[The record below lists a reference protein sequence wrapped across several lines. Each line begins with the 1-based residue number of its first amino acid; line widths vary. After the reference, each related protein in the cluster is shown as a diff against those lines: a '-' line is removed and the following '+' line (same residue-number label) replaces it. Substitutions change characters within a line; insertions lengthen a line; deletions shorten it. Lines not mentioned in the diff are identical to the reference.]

1 MKAALIYNYTVFF
14 GRLQKSQNFQDLDT
28 NSAKL
33 KYIERPKYIELK
45 YKMAKIQKLKCKSNK
60 PKIQKD

>member
-1 MKAALIYNYTVFF
+1 MNQISNNKSNHESSFNIKLYSFF
-14 GRLQKSQNFQDLDT
+14 GRLQKCQNFQDFDT

-45 YKMAKIQKLKCKSNK
+45 YKMAKIQNAKM
-60 PKIQKD
+60 